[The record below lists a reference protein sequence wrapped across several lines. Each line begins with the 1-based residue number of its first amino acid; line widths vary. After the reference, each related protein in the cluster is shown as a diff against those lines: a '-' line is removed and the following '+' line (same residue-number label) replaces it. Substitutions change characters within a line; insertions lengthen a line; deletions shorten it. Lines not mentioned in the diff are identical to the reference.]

1 MCVYGYVHI
10 YMIQLNA
17 KIEIFYIV
25 SHEQSGIPIHFGFV
39 ENRLQ

>member
-1 MCVYGYVHI
+1 
-10 YMIQLNA
+10 MIQLNA
-17 KIEIFYIV
+17 KIEILYIV